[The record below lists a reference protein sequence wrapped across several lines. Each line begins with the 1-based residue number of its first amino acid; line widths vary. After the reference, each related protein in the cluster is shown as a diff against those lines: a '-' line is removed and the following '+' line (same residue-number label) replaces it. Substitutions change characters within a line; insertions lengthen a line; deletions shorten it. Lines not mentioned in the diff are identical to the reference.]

1 MHAGGGG
8 DPDTSPGRR
17 GAFSLS
23 RLAALLAGFLAF
35 LLLAALDTP
44 LKHVTSPD
52 GATSYGAR
60 PAFAAGAVVLM
71 AIWWVTEALPIH
83 WTALVP
89 LFCFPILDIFGRGA
103 LAGLQRTALPY
114 IDAYIF
120 LFLGGMCIAAAMQE
134 WNLHRRI
141 ALTIMR
147 AIGAEP
153 SRLLLG
159 FVLATGLVSM
169 WISNTATAAM
179 MFPIGMAV
187 IAQLERQS
195 GGRRLAGFG
204 AAIMLAI
211 AYGANVGGIG
221 TKIGTAP
228 NALFCGFLAQN
239 LGVEVSFVRYL
250 GVGLPFVVIFLPIV
264 WWWLWRQLGRSDA
277 PPGAAGR
284 ATLDAE
290 LAALGPPKPAEKMV
304 LAVFVTAAILWIF
317 SGPITRELT
326 PYLRT
331 LAPGVRSWSK
341 YVEAATA
348 MLAALILLVV
358 PVRGRPALSLG
369 QLRHMPW
376 QTLVLLGGG
385 FSMAAGVE
393 ASGLSTWMSAQL
405 AGMREQSPLIQVAI
419 ASYSSVLLSAVAS
432 NTATVSVMLNVLTSA
447 ATPGSVLPVLSA
459 STMAASCDFALP
471 AGTPPNAI
479 VFGSGYLTIPR
490 MAKVGIVLDLMAAA
504 LVTAWCAAG
513 VRVLFR

>member
-1 MHAGGGG
+1 MTT
-8 DPDTSPGRR
+8 TSLAPPGR
-17 GAFSLS
+17 GFTAP
-23 RLAALLAGFLAF
+23 RLAGLAAGVLAFVLLATLE
-35 LLLAALDTP
+35 TS
-44 LKHVTSPD
+44 LKHVTSAD

-60 PAFAAGAVVLM
+60 PAFAAGAVTLM

-89 LFCFPILDIFGRGA
+89 LFCFPILGIFGRGV
-103 LAGLQRTALPY
+103 AGDLQRTALPY

-153 SRLLLG
+153 RRLLLG
-159 FVLATGLVSM
+159 FVLATAFVSL

-187 IAQLERQS
+187 IAQLERQG
-195 GGRRLAGFG
+195 GGRRLVGFG
-204 AAIMLAI
+204 GAVMLAI

-239 LGVEVSFVRYL
+239 LGIEITFVRYL
-250 GVGLPFVVIFLPIV
+250 AIGLPFVVLFLPIV
-264 WWWLWRQLGRSDA
+264 WWWLWRQLGRIDA
-277 PPGAAGR
+277 PEGAAGR
-284 ATLDAE
+284 AILGAE
-290 LAALGPPKPAEKMV
+290 LGALGPPKPAEKVV
-304 LAVFVTAAILWIF
+304 LAVFVVAAILWIG

-326 PYLRT
+326 PQLHA
-331 LAPGVRSWSK
+331 LFPGVRSWSK
-341 YVEAATA
+341 YVEAGTA
-348 MLAALILLVV
+348 MLAALVLLVV
-358 PVRGRPALSLG
+358 PVAGRPILSLG

-376 QTLVLLGGG
+376 ETLVLLGGG
-385 FSMAAGVE
+385 FSMAAGVDG
-393 ASGLSTWMSAQL
+393 SGLSIWMGGWL
-405 AGMREQSPLIQVAI
+405 AGMREQAPLVQIAI
-419 ASYSSVLLSAVAS
+419 ASFSSVLLTAVAS
-432 NTATVSVMLNVLTSA
+432 NTATVSVMLNVLAGA
-447 ATPGSVLPVLSA
+447 AAPGSVLPVLTA
-459 STMAASCDFALP
+459 STVAASCDFALP

-490 MAKVGIVLDLMAAA
+490 MARVGIVLDLMAAV
-504 LVTAWCAAG
+504 LVTIWCAVG
-513 VRVLFR
+513 VRLLL